1 MSQHGTQKWSQIW
14 SDRLEWCMEHG
25 EYITILIILYVYNG
39 SSSRLSGMH
48 SCFLLIF
55 EMLWIP
61 GQPNIQVKKSS
72 DPGDL
77 INLCLLTC
85 IQLRCNL
92 RINNQEALDH
102 WMSTFGPR
110 DLSYRFLSG
119 MGRMGRLTICP
130 VNGQLP
136 GWVIS
141 PRKKKTWHQRGPGV
155 PGSQR
160 SESQT
165 FQTPI
170 FGQPGSLPRWTDH
183 DSSGQGPANMCARG
197 SPLKHLSKL
206 GPSRT

>member
-1 MSQHGTQKWSQIW
+1 MHGMIHGTWRIHNHINYIIW
-14 SDRLEWCMEHG
+14 
-25 EYITILIILYVYNG
+25 YVSNG

-110 DLSYRFLSG
+110 DLSYRFCL
-119 MGRMGRLTICP
+119 
-130 VNGQLP
+130 
-136 GWVIS
+136 GWVGWVGWPFVRSMVNCQVGLS
-141 PRKKKTWHQRGPGV
+141 PRAKKNLASAAAGSRGP
-155 PGSQR
+155 SEASHKLFKLR
-160 SESQT
+160 SLANLGRCPAERTMIQVVRDQQT
-165 FQTPI
+165 
-170 FGQPGSLPRWTDH
+170 
-183 DSSGQGPANMCARG
+183 CA
-197 SPLKHLSKL
+197 LEVHL
-206 GPSRT
+206 

>member
-1 MSQHGTQKWSQIW
+1 MHGMIHGTWRIHNHINYIIW
-14 SDRLEWCMEHG
+14 
-25 EYITILIILYVYNG
+25 YVSNG

-110 DLSYRFLSG
+110 DLSYRFCL
-119 MGRMGRLTICP
+119 
-130 VNGQLP
+130 
-136 GWVIS
+136 GWVGWVGWPFVRSMVNCQVGLS
-141 PRKKKTWHQRGPGV
+141 PRAKKTWHQRQRGPGV
-155 PGSQR
+155 PAKRVTNFSNSDLWPTWVAAPLNGPW
-160 SESQT
+160 
-165 FQTPI
+165 FK
-170 FGQPGSLPRWTDH
+170 W
-183 DSSGQGPANMCARG
+183 SGT
-197 SPLKHLSKL
+197 SKHV
-206 GPSRT
+206 R